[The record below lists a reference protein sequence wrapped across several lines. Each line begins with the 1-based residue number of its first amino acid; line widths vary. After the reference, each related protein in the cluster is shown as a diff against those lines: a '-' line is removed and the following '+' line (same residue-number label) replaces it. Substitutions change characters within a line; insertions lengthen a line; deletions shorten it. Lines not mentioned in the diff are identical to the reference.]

1 METQSSLPHG
11 VQQGTILCDPQE
23 FVWHG
28 HVVCH
33 RLLSIVKEGIRSPD
47 FTCH

>member
-11 VQQGTILCDPQE
+11 VQQGAILRDPQE
-23 FVWHG
+23 FVGHG

-33 RLLSIVKEGIRSPD
+33 
-47 FTCH
+47 